1 MLFIQMLVVYLYNKI
16 KQIEIMR
23 TEKIYRAAQK
33 GLEVMNSG
41 SFYTFDKDLAEE
53 YICDGDELY
62 TFDVNINLFNVT
74 DFMSINDFDYGLAE
88 IFERLEDEGISKE
101 SVFYQNDGVC
111 INCGTTQLIVLFGQ
125 VSVLTNE
132 IKKLS
137 FDDAI
142 LEDELFEIIK

>member
-1 MLFIQMLVVYLYNKI
+1 MK
-16 KQIEIMR
+16 
-23 TEKIYRAAQK
+23 TETIYRAAQK

-41 SFYTFDKDLAEE
+41 SFYTFDPELAQQ
-53 YICDGDELY
+53 YVCKGD
-62 TFDVNINLFNVT
+62 DVYSFHVNVSLFNVT
-74 DFMSINDFDYGLAE
+74 EFMSISDFDYGLSE

-101 SVFYQNDGVC
+101 SIFYQKDGVC
-111 INCGTTQLIVLFGQ
+111 IDCGTTQLIILFGQ
-125 VSVLTNE
+125 VSVLTSE